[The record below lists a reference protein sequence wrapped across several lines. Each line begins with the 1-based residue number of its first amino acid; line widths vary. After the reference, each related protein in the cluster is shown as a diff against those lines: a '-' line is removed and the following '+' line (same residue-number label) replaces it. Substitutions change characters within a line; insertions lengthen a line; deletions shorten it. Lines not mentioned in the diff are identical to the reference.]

1 MKFHLQ
7 QAVKAVILCA
17 FSVMIFNLHATG
29 EITKLIN
36 PKYEMLSKA
45 VAIIFFVL
53 FVAQLKRVFSF
64 SNHNTKKDIIC
75 KCCSNDLVNL
85 PFNWKRIVSYLILVV
100 PLLTGFTLPTK
111 FLDASIAQKK
121 GATIMM
127 TNQSQA
133 TKKDAVASRKEAN
146 NDVLLEEHPI
156 DPKLLEEKQ
165 EMSKKEYNLLKQ
177 QLAQNPIVE
186 MTNYIFSVYYED
198 INNNLS
204 QYQGKTMRLSGF
216 VLKETD
222 LLENQLVISR
232 FLITHCVADASIIG
246 FLTEMPEAPSLEEDS
261 WIEAEGTIDI
271 GYYNGVELPIIKIE
285 QWKKIQEPA
294 EPYIYP
300 IDILIS
306 M

>member
-36 PKYEMLSKA
+36 PKYEMLSKT
-45 VAIIFFVL
+45 VAIIFLVL
-53 FVAQLKRVFSF
+53 FVAQLKRIFSF
-64 SNHNTKKDIIC
+64 SNHRNHNELC
-75 KCCSNDLVNL
+75 KCCAHNLVNP
-85 PFNWKRIVSYLILVV
+85 PFNWKRVLSYLILVV
-100 PLLTGFTLPTK
+100 PLFTGFTLPTK

-121 GATIMM
+121 GATLMM

-133 TKKDAVASRKEAN
+133 SKKDEVASRNEVN
-146 NDVLLEEHPI
+146 NDGLLIDHPI

-165 EMSKKEYNLLKQ
+165 EMSKKEYDLLKQ

-204 QYQGKTMRLSGF
+204 QYQGKKIRLSGF

-222 LLENQLVISR
+222 LLENQFVISR

-246 FLTEMPEAPSLEEDS
+246 FLTEMPEAASLQEDS

-271 GYYNGVELPIIKIE
+271 GYYNGVELPIIRIE
-285 QWKKIQEPA
+285 QWKNIQEPA